1 MLIFFIVSP
10 LVRVG
15 LRKIDTNTF
24 FQKKLAEYLVVW
36 KILYTFA
43 NVINKQLRVMTKKD
57 LIQLLR
63 RTACRYAEVVVDVLD
78 RNGSLVYPDEKIIIS
93 VLETQLR
100 EDFYGKAYCVFNS
113 IKDFRESA
121 IFGVDEA
128 YKYMSGYCFWNI
140 KSVKFIF

>member
-1 MLIFFIVSP
+1 
-10 LVRVG
+10 
-15 LRKIDTNTF
+15 
-24 FQKKLAEYLVVW
+24 
-36 KILYTFA
+36 
-43 NVINKQLRVMTKKD
+43 MTKKD

-63 RTACRYAEVVVDVLD
+63 NTACRYAEVVVDVLD

-113 IKDFRESA
+113 IKDFKVSA

-128 YKYMSGYCFWNI
+128 YKYMSGYCFGDI